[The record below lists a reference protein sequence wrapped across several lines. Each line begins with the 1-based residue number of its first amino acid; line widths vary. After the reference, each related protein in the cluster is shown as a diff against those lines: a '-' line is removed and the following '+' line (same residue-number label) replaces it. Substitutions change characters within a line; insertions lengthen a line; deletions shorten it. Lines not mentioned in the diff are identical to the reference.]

1 MVEIQ
6 STISSGRDLADT
18 ARDLQ
23 HRLGPALRRDH
34 YFRESRHQQ
43 AIEHDRIIVEQRYPW
58 RVLKAGLLAI
68 LLLASTAAAAQSAP
82 RVGLVLSG
90 GGARGAAHVGVL
102 RVLEEQRIPIHAIA
116 GTSMGAVVGGLYAS
130 GLSAAEITALIE
142 SEEWRAAFTEPA
154 PRDRL
159 SFRRKSEDQ
168 NFLVKF
174 PLGIKSGS
182 FRLPKGLVSGQRVS
196 QALRRVTFPVAGR
209 TQFDELP
216 IPFRAVA
223 TDLETGDAVV
233 LSSGDL
239 VDAMRA
245 SLAAPGVFA
254 PVEIDGRLLV
264 DGGLANNLPVD
275 VAQAMN
281 VDVLIVVDVGFPLRK
296 RDTLD
301 SVTTISNQMLSILIR
316 RGSDTQRARLDARD
330 ILISPDLGEA
340 SSFDF
345 AIIPQATSLGESTAR
360 ASIARLATLSAD
372 VSQYDAWSRARAVAR
387 EQAPQIRQ
395 VRVADSAIRYRR
407 LIDGRFAVAELDA
420 NGIDSAVSTLFGRGN
435 FESVDYRVQDASRDT
450 LEVSARR
457 NSWGPNYV
465 RFGLS
470 LQDDFNG
477 NSTYNAAARFVL
489 ADIGPLAAEWVWDAQ
504 VGVEPRIAT
513 EAHIPFGDEARWFWM
528 PQASFELRNVPLVR
542 DGERIAE
549 YRLRTSEYGLDLGR
563 ELSNWGEVR
572 VGVRQATGR
581 ARLRLGDPSLATSDP
596 FDVREYFGRF
606 SIDTLDDRNFPR
618 RGQYLVTEWRGER
631 TGLGSDRNADIV
643 TLDWLSARSSGRDTV
658 ALWTSLGTQIDS
670 AADNVRTLFPLGGFL
685 NLSGIAPETLSGRH
699 FAIAR
704 ALYYRQIGRGG
715 EGFLNVP
722 AYAGLSL
729 EAGNVWDDRGDI
741 SFGSSLKQGSL
752 FFGFDTLF
760 GPVYIGTG
768 FGEDSDSNFYLFLG
782 RTF

>member
-1 MVEIQ
+1 M
-6 STISSGRDLADT
+6 
-18 ARDLQ
+18 
-23 HRLGPALRRDH
+23 
-34 YFRESRHQQ
+34 
-43 AIEHDRIIVEQRYPW
+43 
-58 RVLKAGLLAI
+58 LKVSLLAI
-68 LLLASTAAAAQSAP
+68 LLLCSAAVAAADSAP

-90 GGARGAAHVGVL
+90 GGARGAAHIGVL
-102 RVLEEQRIPIHAIA
+102 KVLEEQRIPVHAIA

-130 GLSAAEITALIE
+130 GLSAAEIATLID
-142 SEEWRAAFTEPA
+142 SEEWRAGFTEPA

-182 FRLPKGLVSGQRVS
+182 FRLPKALVSGQRVS
-196 QALRRVTFPVAGR
+196 QVLRRVTFPVAR
-209 TQFDELP
+209 LDAFDQLP

-223 TDLETGDAVV
+223 TDLETGDPVV
-233 LSSGDL
+233 LSGGDL

-275 VAQAMN
+275 VAQAMG

-316 RGSDTQRARLDARD
+316 RGSDMQRARLGASD

-345 AIIPQATSLGESTAR
+345 AIIPQATDLGESAAR
-360 ASIARLATLSAD
+360 AALSRLSTLASTAD
-372 VSQYDAWSRARAVAR
+372 RYDAWVAARAAAR
-387 EQAPQIRQ
+387 QQTPQIAS
-395 VRVADSAIRYRR
+395 VRVAESAVRYQR
-407 LIDGRFAVAELDA
+407 LIEGRFAAADLDV
-420 NGIDSAVSTLFGRGN
+420 NGIDAAVSTLFGRGN
-435 FESVDYRVQDASRDT
+435 FESVDYRVRGEAGDT
-450 LEVSARR
+450 LEVAARR

-477 NSTYNAAARFVL
+477 NSNYNAAARFVL

-528 PQASFELRNVPLVR
+528 PQARFELSNVPLVSS
-542 DGERIAE
+542 GERIAE
-549 YRLRTSEYGLDLGR
+549 YRLRTSEYGLDVGR
-563 ELSNWGEVR
+563 ELSNWGEAR
-572 VGVRQATGR
+572 AGVRRETGR
-581 ARLRLGDPSLATSDP
+581 ARLRLGDPSLASSDE

-618 RGQYLVTEWRGER
+618 RGHYLVTEWRGER
-631 TGLGSDRNADIV
+631 TGLGSDRNADVV
-643 TLDWLSARSSGRDTV
+643 TLDWLAARSRGRDTV
-658 ALWTSLGTQIDS
+658 ALWTSFGTQVNS
-670 AADNVRTLFPLGGFL
+670 AEDNVRSLFPLGGFL

-729 EAGNVWDDRGDI
+729 EVGNVWDNRSDI
-741 SFGSSLKQGSL
+741 SLGSSLKQGSL

>member
-1 MVEIQ
+1 M
-6 STISSGRDLADT
+6 
-18 ARDLQ
+18 
-23 HRLGPALRRDH
+23 
-34 YFRESRHQQ
+34 
-43 AIEHDRIIVEQRYPW
+43 
-58 RVLKAGLLAI
+58 LKVSLLAI
-68 LLLASTAAAAQSAP
+68 LLLGSAAVVAADSAP

-90 GGARGAAHVGVL
+90 GGARGAAHIGVL
-102 RVLEEQRIPIHAIA
+102 KVLEEQRIPIHAIA

-130 GLSAAEITALIE
+130 GLSAAEIAALID
-142 SEEWRAAFTEPA
+142 SDEWRAAFTEPA

-182 FRLPKGLVSGQRVS
+182 FRLPKALVSGQRVS

-209 TQFDELP
+209 TQFDQLP

-233 LSSGDL
+233 LSGGDL

-245 SLAAPGVFA
+245 SLAAPGLFA

-275 VAQAMN
+275 VAQAMG

-316 RGSDTQRARLDARD
+316 RGSDVQRARLGAGD
-330 ILISPDLGEA
+330 ILLSPDLGEA

-345 AIIPQATSLGESTAR
+345 AIIPQATHLGESAAR
-360 ASIARLATLSAD
+360 AALSRLSALASD
-372 VSQYDAWSRARAVAR
+372 VDRYDAWLAQRAAAR
-387 EQAPQIRQ
+387 QQTPQITT
-395 VRVADSAIRYRR
+395 VRVAESAVRYQR
-407 LIDGRFAVAELDA
+407 LIEGRFAAAALDV
-420 NGIDSAVSTLFGRGN
+420 NGIDAAVSTLFGRGN
-435 FESVDYRVQDASRDT
+435 FESVDYRVQGESADT
-450 LEVSARR
+450 LEVAARR

-477 NSTYNAAARFVL
+477 NSNYNAAARFVL

-542 DGERIAE
+542 SGERIAE
-549 YRLRTSEYGLDLGR
+549 YRLRTSEYGLDIGR

-572 VGVRQATGR
+572 AGVRRETGR
-581 ARLRLGDPSLATSDP
+581 ARLRLGDPSLARSDE

-618 RGQYLVTEWRGER
+618 RGHYLVTEWRGER
-631 TGLGSDRNADIV
+631 AGLGSDRNADV
-643 TLDWLSARSSGRDTV
+643 LTLDWLSARSRGRDTV
-658 ALWTSLGTQIDS
+658 ALWTSFGTQIDS
-670 AADNVRTLFPLGGFL
+670 AEDNVRSLFPLGGFL

-729 EAGNVWDDRGDI
+729 EVGNVWDDRSDI

-768 FGEDSDSNFYLFLG
+768 FGEDTDSNFYLFLG

>member
-1 MVEIQ
+1 M
-6 STISSGRDLADT
+6 
-18 ARDLQ
+18 
-23 HRLGPALRRDH
+23 
-34 YFRESRHQQ
+34 
-43 AIEHDRIIVEQRYPW
+43 
-58 RVLKAGLLAI
+58 LKVSLLAI
-68 LLLASTAAAAQSAP
+68 LLLGSAAVAAADSAP

-90 GGARGAAHVGVL
+90 GGARGAAHIGVL
-102 RVLEEQRIPIHAIA
+102 KVLEEQRIPIHAIA

-130 GLSAAEITALIE
+130 GLSAAEIAALID
-142 SEEWRAAFTEPA
+142 SDEWRAAFTEPA

-182 FRLPKGLVSGQRVS
+182 FRLPKALVSGQRVS
-196 QALRRVTFPVAGR
+196 QALRLVTFPVAGR
-209 TQFDELP
+209 TQFDQLP

-233 LSSGDL
+233 LSGGDL

-245 SLAAPGVFA
+245 SLAAPGLFA

-275 VAQAMN
+275 VAQAMG

-316 RGSDTQRARLDARD
+316 RGSDVQRARLGAGD
-330 ILISPDLGEA
+330 ILLSPDLGEA

-345 AIIPQATSLGESTAR
+345 AIIPQATHLGESSAR
-360 ASIARLATLSAD
+360 AALSRLSALASD
-372 VSQYDAWSRARAVAR
+372 VDRYDAWLAQRAAAR
-387 EQAPQIRQ
+387 QQAPQITT
-395 VRVADSAIRYRR
+395 VRVAESAVRYQR
-407 LIDGRFAVAELDA
+407 LIEGRFAAAALDV
-420 NGIDSAVSTLFGRGN
+420 NGIDAAVSTLFGRGN
-435 FESVDYRVQDASRDT
+435 FESVDYRVQGESADT
-450 LEVSARR
+450 LEVAARR

-477 NSTYNAAARFVL
+477 NSNYNAAARFVL

-542 DGERIAE
+542 SGERIAE
-549 YRLRTSEYGLDLGR
+549 YRLRTSEYGVDIGR

-572 VGVRQATGR
+572 AGVRRETGR
-581 ARLRLGDPSLATSDP
+581 ARLRLGDPSLARSDE

-618 RGQYLVTEWRGER
+618 RGHYLVTEWRGER
-631 TGLGSDRNADIV
+631 AGLGSDRNADV
-643 TLDWLSARSSGRDTV
+643 LTLDWLSARSRGRDTV
-658 ALWTSLGTQIDS
+658 ALWTSFGTQIDS
-670 AADNVRTLFPLGGFL
+670 AEDNVRSLFPLGGFL

-729 EAGNVWDDRGDI
+729 EVGNVWDDRSDI

-768 FGEDSDSNFYLFLG
+768 FGEDTDSNFYLFLG

>member
-1 MVEIQ
+1 M
-6 STISSGRDLADT
+6 
-18 ARDLQ
+18 
-23 HRLGPALRRDH
+23 
-34 YFRESRHQQ
+34 
-43 AIEHDRIIVEQRYPW
+43 
-58 RVLKAGLLAI
+58 LKVSLLAI
-68 LLLASTAAAAQSAP
+68 LLLGSAAVVAADSAP

-90 GGARGAAHVGVL
+90 GGARGAAHIGVL
-102 RVLEEQRIPIHAIA
+102 KVLEEQRIPIHAIA

-130 GLSAAEITALIE
+130 GLSAAEIAALID
-142 SEEWRAAFTEPA
+142 SDEWRAAFTEPA

-182 FRLPKGLVSGQRVS
+182 FRLPKALVSGQRVS

-209 TQFDELP
+209 AQFDQLP

-233 LSSGDL
+233 LSGGDL

-245 SLAAPGVFA
+245 SLAAPGLFA

-275 VAQAMN
+275 VAQAMG

-296 RDTLD
+296 RDTID
-301 SVTTISNQMLSILIR
+301 SVTTISIQMVSILIR
-316 RGSDTQRARLDARD
+316 RGSDVQRARLGAGD
-330 ILISPDLGEA
+330 ILLSPDLGEA

-345 AIIPQATSLGESTAR
+345 AIIPQATHLGESSAR
-360 ASIARLATLSAD
+360 AALSRLSALASD
-372 VSQYDAWSRARAVAR
+372 VDRYDAWLAQRAAAR
-387 EQAPQIRQ
+387 QQAPQITT
-395 VRVADSAIRYRR
+395 VRVAESAVRYQR
-407 LIDGRFAVAELDA
+407 LIEGRFAAAALDV
-420 NGIDSAVSTLFGRGN
+420 NGIDAAVSTLFGRGN
-435 FESVDYRVQDASRDT
+435 FESVDYRVQGESADT
-450 LEVSARR
+450 LEVAARR

-477 NSTYNAAARFVL
+477 NSNYNAAARFVL

-542 DGERIAE
+542 SGERIAE
-549 YRLRTSEYGLDLGR
+549 YRLRTSEYGVDIGR

-572 VGVRQATGR
+572 AGVRRETGR
-581 ARLRLGDPSLATSDP
+581 ARLRLGDPSLARSDE

-618 RGQYLVTEWRGER
+618 RGHYLVTEWRGER
-631 TGLGSDRNADIV
+631 AGLGSDRNADV
-643 TLDWLSARSSGRDTV
+643 LTLDWLSARSRGRDTV
-658 ALWTSLGTQIDS
+658 ALWTSFGTQIDS
-670 AADNVRTLFPLGGFL
+670 AEDNVRSLFPLGGFL

-729 EAGNVWDDRGDI
+729 EVGNVWDDRSDI

-768 FGEDSDSNFYLFLG
+768 FGEDTDSNFYLFLG

>member
-1 MVEIQ
+1 M
-6 STISSGRDLADT
+6 
-18 ARDLQ
+18 
-23 HRLGPALRRDH
+23 RRDH
-34 YFRESRHQQ
+34 HFRESRYQQ
-43 AIEHDRIIVEQRYPW
+43 TIEHGRIIVEQRYPW
-58 RVLKAGLLAI
+58 RVLKVGLLAF
-68 LLLASTAAAAQSAP
+68 LLLASSVAAAQSAP

-102 RVLEEQRIPIHAIA
+102 KVLEEQRIPIHAIA

-130 GLSAAEITALIE
+130 GLSAGEITALIE
-142 SEEWRAAFTEPA
+142 SDEWRAAFTEPA

-209 TQFDELP
+209 AQFDQLP

-233 LSSGDL
+233 LGSGDL

-275 VAQAMN
+275 VAQAMG

-316 RGSDTQRARLDARD
+316 RGSDAQRERLGTRD

-345 AIIPQATSLGESTAR
+345 AIVPQATSLGESAAR
-360 ASIARLATLSAD
+360 AAATQLASLSMDVAGYAAWLAD
-372 VSQYDAWSRARAVAR
+372 RAAAR
-387 EQAPQIRQ
+387 EQSPQIRQ
-395 VRVADSAIRYRR
+395 VRIADSAIRYRR
-407 LIDGRFAVAELDA
+407 LIEGRFAGATLDTK
-420 NGIDSAVSTLFGRGN
+420 GIDGAVSTLFGRGN
-435 FESVDYRVQDASRDT
+435 FESVDYRVQGESRDT
-450 LEVSARR
+450 LEVAARR

-489 ADIGPLAAEWVWDAQ
+489 ADIGSLAAEWVWDVQ

-542 DGERIAE
+542 GGERIAE
-549 YRLRTSEYGLDLGR
+549 YRLRTSEYGLDVGR

-572 VGVRQATGR
+572 AGVRQATGR
-581 ARLRLGDPSLATSDP
+581 ARLRLGDPSLATSDA

-643 TLDWLSARSSGRDTV
+643 TLDWLSARSRGRDTF
-658 ALWTSLGTQIDS
+658 AFWTSFGTQIDS

-722 AYAGLSL
+722 AYAGLSV
-729 EAGNVWDDRGDI
+729 EAGNVWDDRSEI
-741 SFGSSLKQGSL
+741 SLASSLKQGSL

-768 FGEDSDSNFYLFLG
+768 FGENSDSNFYLFLG

>member
-1 MVEIQ
+1 
-6 STISSGRDLADT
+6 
-18 ARDLQ
+18 
-23 HRLGPALRRDH
+23 
-34 YFRESRHQQ
+34 
-43 AIEHDRIIVEQRYPW
+43 
-58 RVLKAGLLAI
+58 
-68 LLLASTAAAAQSAP
+68 
-82 RVGLVLSG
+82 
-90 GGARGAAHVGVL
+90 VGVL

-387 EQAPQIRQ
+387 EQAPQLRQ

-581 ARLRLGDPSLATSDP
+581 ARLRLGDPSLATNDP

>member
-1 MVEIQ
+1 M
-6 STISSGRDLADT
+6 
-18 ARDLQ
+18 
-23 HRLGPALRRDH
+23 
-34 YFRESRHQQ
+34 
-43 AIEHDRIIVEQRYPW
+43 
-58 RVLKAGLLAI
+58 LKKGLLAI
-68 LLLASTAAAAQSAP
+68 LLLACAAAAAQSAP

-102 RVLEEQRIPIHAIA
+102 KVLEEQRIPIHAIA

-130 GLSAAEITALIE
+130 GLSASEIASLIE

-182 FRLPKGLVSGQRVS
+182 FRLPTGLVSGQRVS

-209 TQFDELP
+209 AQFDQLP

-233 LSSGDL
+233 LDSGDL

-264 DGGLANNLPVD
+264 DGGLANNLPID
-275 VAQAMN
+275 VAQTMD

-316 RGSDTQRARLDARD
+316 RGSDAQRERLAASD

-345 AIIPQATSLGESTAR
+345 AIIPQATSLGESAAR
-360 ASIARLATLSAD
+360 AALTRLSTLSSGAAR
-372 VSQYDAWSRARAVAR
+372 YDAWSTARAAAR
-387 EQAPQIRQ
+387 QQAPQIRQ

-407 LIDGRFAVAELDA
+407 LIDGRFAVTELDV
-420 NGIDSAVSTLFGRGN
+420 NGIDAAVSTLFGRGN
-435 FESVDYRVQDASRDT
+435 FESVDYRVQGESRDT
-450 LEVSARR
+450 IEVAAQR

-477 NSTYNAAARFVL
+477 NSNYNAAARFVL

-513 EAHIPFGDEARWFWM
+513 EAHIPFGEEARWFWM

-549 YRLRTSEYGLDLGR
+549 YRLRTSEYGLDVGR
-563 ELSNWGEVR
+563 ELANWGEVR

-658 ALWTSLGTQIDS
+658 ALWTSLGTQVDS

-729 EAGNVWDDRGDI
+729 EAGNVWDDRSDI

-768 FGEDSDSNFYLFLG
+768 FGEDTDSNFYLFLG

>member
-1 MVEIQ
+1 
-6 STISSGRDLADT
+6 
-18 ARDLQ
+18 
-23 HRLGPALRRDH
+23 
-34 YFRESRHQQ
+34 
-43 AIEHDRIIVEQRYPW
+43 
-58 RVLKAGLLAI
+58 VLKVSLLAI
-68 LLLASTAAAAQSAP
+68 LLLCSAAVAAADSAP

-90 GGARGAAHVGVL
+90 GGARGAAHIGVL
-102 RVLEEQRIPIHAIA
+102 KVLEEQRIPVHAIA

-130 GLSAAEITALIE
+130 GLSAAEIATLID
-142 SEEWRAAFTEPA
+142 SEEWRAGFTEPA

-182 FRLPKGLVSGQRVS
+182 FRLPKALVSGQRVS
-196 QALRRVTFPVAGR
+196 QVLRRVTFPVAR
-209 TQFDELP
+209 LDAFDQLP

-223 TDLETGDAVV
+223 TDLETGDPVV
-233 LSSGDL
+233 LSGGDL

-275 VAQAMN
+275 VAQAMG

-316 RGSDTQRARLDARD
+316 RGSDMQRARLGASD

-345 AIIPQATSLGESTAR
+345 AIIPQATDLGESAAR
-360 ASIARLATLSAD
+360 AALSRLSTLASTAD
-372 VSQYDAWSRARAVAR
+372 RYDAWVAARAAAR
-387 EQAPQIRQ
+387 QQTPQIAS
-395 VRVADSAIRYRR
+395 VRVAESAVRYQR
-407 LIDGRFAVAELDA
+407 LIEGRFAAADLDV
-420 NGIDSAVSTLFGRGN
+420 NGIDAAVSTLFGRGN
-435 FESVDYRVQDASRDT
+435 FESVDYRVRGEAGDT
-450 LEVSARR
+450 LEVAARR

-477 NSTYNAAARFVL
+477 NSNYNAAARFVL

-528 PQASFELRNVPLVR
+528 PQARFELSNVPLVR
-542 DGERIAE
+542 SGERIAE
-549 YRLRTSEYGLDLGR
+549 YRLRTSEYGLDVGR
-563 ELSNWGEVR
+563 ELSNWGEAR
-572 VGVRQATGR
+572 AGVRRETGR
-581 ARLRLGDPSLATSDP
+581 ARLRLGDPSLASSDE

-618 RGQYLVTEWRGER
+618 RGHYLVTEWRGER
-631 TGLGSDRNADIV
+631 TGLGSDRNADVV
-643 TLDWLSARSSGRDTV
+643 TLDWLAARSRGRDTV
-658 ALWTSLGTQIDS
+658 ALWTSFGTQVNS
-670 AADNVRTLFPLGGFL
+670 AEDNVRSLFPLGGFL

-729 EAGNVWDDRGDI
+729 EVGNVWDNRSDI
-741 SFGSSLKQGSL
+741 SLGSSLKQGSL

>member
-1 MVEIQ
+1 
-6 STISSGRDLADT
+6 
-18 ARDLQ
+18 
-23 HRLGPALRRDH
+23 
-34 YFRESRHQQ
+34 
-43 AIEHDRIIVEQRYPW
+43 
-58 RVLKAGLLAI
+58 
-68 LLLASTAAAAQSAP
+68 
-82 RVGLVLSG
+82 
-90 GGARGAAHVGVL
+90 
-102 RVLEEQRIPIHAIA
+102 
-116 GTSMGAVVGGLYAS
+116 
-130 GLSAAEITALIE
+130 LID
-142 SEEWRAAFTEPA
+142 SEEWRAGFTEPA

-182 FRLPKGLVSGQRVS
+182 FRLPKALVSGQRVS
-196 QALRRVTFPVAGR
+196 QVLRRVTFPVAR
-209 TQFDELP
+209 LDAFDQLP

-223 TDLETGDAVV
+223 TDLETGDPVV
-233 LSSGDL
+233 LSGGDL

-275 VAQAMN
+275 VAQAMG

-316 RGSDTQRARLDARD
+316 RGSDMQRARLGASD

-345 AIIPQATSLGESTAR
+345 AIIPQATDLGESAAR
-360 ASIARLATLSAD
+360 AALSRLSTLASTAD
-372 VSQYDAWSRARAVAR
+372 RYDAWVAARAAAR
-387 EQAPQIRQ
+387 QQTPQIAS
-395 VRVADSAIRYRR
+395 VRVAESAVRYQR
-407 LIDGRFAVAELDA
+407 LIEGRFAAADLDV
-420 NGIDSAVSTLFGRGN
+420 NGIDAAVSTLFGRGN
-435 FESVDYRVQDASRDT
+435 FESVDYRVRGEAGDT
-450 LEVSARR
+450 LEVAARR

-477 NSTYNAAARFVL
+477 NSNYNAAARFVL

-528 PQASFELRNVPLVR
+528 PQARFELSNVPLVR
-542 DGERIAE
+542 SGERIAE
-549 YRLRTSEYGLDLGR
+549 YRLRTSEYGLDVGR
-563 ELSNWGEVR
+563 ELSNWGEAR
-572 VGVRQATGR
+572 AGVRRETGR
-581 ARLRLGDPSLATSDP
+581 ARLRLGDPSLASSDE

-618 RGQYLVTEWRGER
+618 RGHYLVTEWRGER
-631 TGLGSDRNADIV
+631 TGLGSDRNADVV
-643 TLDWLSARSSGRDTV
+643 TLDWLAARSRGRDTV
-658 ALWTSLGTQIDS
+658 ALWTSFGTQVNS
-670 AADNVRTLFPLGGFL
+670 AEDNVRSLFPLGGFL

-729 EAGNVWDDRGDI
+729 EVGNVWDNRSDI
-741 SFGSSLKQGSL
+741 SLGSSLKQGSL

>member
-1 MVEIQ
+1 
-6 STISSGRDLADT
+6 
-18 ARDLQ
+18 
-23 HRLGPALRRDH
+23 
-34 YFRESRHQQ
+34 
-43 AIEHDRIIVEQRYPW
+43 
-58 RVLKAGLLAI
+58 
-68 LLLASTAAAAQSAP
+68 
-82 RVGLVLSG
+82 VGLVLSG
-90 GGARGAAHVGVL
+90 GGARGAAHIGVL
-102 RVLEEQRIPIHAIA
+102 KVLEEQRIPVHAIA

-130 GLSAAEITALIE
+130 GLSAAEIATLID
-142 SEEWRAAFTEPA
+142 SEEWRAGFTEPA

-182 FRLPKGLVSGQRVS
+182 FRLPKALVSGQRVS
-196 QALRRVTFPVAGR
+196 QVLRRVTFPVAR
-209 TQFDELP
+209 LDAFDQLP

-223 TDLETGDAVV
+223 TDLETGDPVV
-233 LSSGDL
+233 LSGGDL

-275 VAQAMN
+275 VAQAMG

-316 RGSDTQRARLDARD
+316 RGSDMQRARLGASD

-345 AIIPQATSLGESTAR
+345 AIIPQATDLGESAAR
-360 ASIARLATLSAD
+360 AALSRLSTLASTAD
-372 VSQYDAWSRARAVAR
+372 RYDAWVAARAAAR
-387 EQAPQIRQ
+387 QQTPQIAS
-395 VRVADSAIRYRR
+395 VRVAESAVRYQR
-407 LIDGRFAVAELDA
+407 LIEGRFAAADLDV
-420 NGIDSAVSTLFGRGN
+420 NGIDAAVSTLFGRGN
-435 FESVDYRVQDASRDT
+435 FESVDYRVRGRAGDT
-450 LEVSARR
+450 LEVAARR

-477 NSTYNAAARFVL
+477 NSNYNAAARFVL

-528 PQASFELRNVPLVR
+528 PQARFELSNVPLVR
-542 DGERIAE
+542 SGERIAE
-549 YRLRTSEYGLDLGR
+549 YRLRTSEYGLDVGR
-563 ELSNWGEVR
+563 ELSNWGEAR
-572 VGVRQATGR
+572 AGVRRETGR
-581 ARLRLGDPSLATSDP
+581 ARLRLGDPSLASSDE

-618 RGQYLVTEWRGER
+618 RGHYLVTEWRGER
-631 TGLGSDRNADIV
+631 TGLGSDRNADVV
-643 TLDWLSARSSGRDTV
+643 TLDWLAARSRGRDTV
-658 ALWTSLGTQIDS
+658 ALWTSFGTQVNS
-670 AADNVRTLFPLGGFL
+670 AEDNVRSLFPLGGFL

-729 EAGNVWDDRGDI
+729 EVGNVWDNRSDI
-741 SFGSSLKQGSL
+741 SLGSSLKQGSL

>member
-1 MVEIQ
+1 M
-6 STISSGRDLADT
+6 
-18 ARDLQ
+18 
-23 HRLGPALRRDH
+23 
-34 YFRESRHQQ
+34 
-43 AIEHDRIIVEQRYPW
+43 
-58 RVLKAGLLAI
+58 LKVGLLAF
-68 LLLASTAAAAQSAP
+68 LLLASSVAAAQSAP

-102 RVLEEQRIPIHAIA
+102 KVLEEQRIPIHAIA

-130 GLSAAEITALIE
+130 GLSAGEITALIE
-142 SEEWRAAFTEPA
+142 SDEWRAAFTEPA

-209 TQFDELP
+209 AQFDQLP

-233 LSSGDL
+233 LGSGDL

-275 VAQAMN
+275 VAQAMG

-316 RGSDTQRARLDARD
+316 RGSDAQRERLGTRD

-345 AIIPQATSLGESTAR
+345 AIVPQATSLGESAAR
-360 ASIARLATLSAD
+360 AAATQLASLSMDVAGYAAWLAD
-372 VSQYDAWSRARAVAR
+372 RAAAR
-387 EQAPQIRQ
+387 EQSPQIRQ
-395 VRVADSAIRYRR
+395 VRIADSAIRYRR
-407 LIDGRFAVAELDA
+407 LIEGRFAGATLDTK
-420 NGIDSAVSTLFGRGN
+420 GIDGAVSTLFGRGN
-435 FESVDYRVQDASRDT
+435 FESVDYRVQGESRDT
-450 LEVSARR
+450 LEVAARR

-489 ADIGPLAAEWVWDAQ
+489 ADIGSLAAEWVWDVQ

-542 DGERIAE
+542 GGERIAE
-549 YRLRTSEYGLDLGR
+549 YRLRTSEYGLDVGR

-572 VGVRQATGR
+572 AGVRQATGR
-581 ARLRLGDPSLATSDP
+581 ARLRLGDPSLATSDA

-643 TLDWLSARSSGRDTV
+643 TLDWLSARSRGRDTF
-658 ALWTSLGTQIDS
+658 AFWTSFGTQIDS

-722 AYAGLSL
+722 AYAGLSV
-729 EAGNVWDDRGDI
+729 EAGNVWDDRSEI
-741 SFGSSLKQGSL
+741 SLASSLKQGSL

-768 FGEDSDSNFYLFLG
+768 FGENSDSSFYLFLG

>member
-1 MVEIQ
+1 M
-6 STISSGRDLADT
+6 
-18 ARDLQ
+18 
-23 HRLGPALRRDH
+23 
-34 YFRESRHQQ
+34 
-43 AIEHDRIIVEQRYPW
+43 
-58 RVLKAGLLAI
+58 
-68 LLLASTAAAAQSAP
+68 
-82 RVGLVLSG
+82 LSG
-90 GGARGAAHVGVL
+90 GGARGAAHIGVL
-102 RVLEEQRIPIHAIA
+102 KVLEEQRIPVHAIA

-130 GLSAAEITALIE
+130 GLSAAEIATLID
-142 SEEWRAAFTEPA
+142 SEEWRAGFTEPA

-182 FRLPKGLVSGQRVS
+182 FRLPKALVSGQRVS
-196 QALRRVTFPVAGR
+196 QVLRRVTFPVAR
-209 TQFDELP
+209 LDAFDQLP

-223 TDLETGDAVV
+223 TDLETGDPVV
-233 LSSGDL
+233 LSGGDL

-275 VAQAMN
+275 VAQAMG

-316 RGSDTQRARLDARD
+316 RGSDMQRARLGASD

-345 AIIPQATSLGESTAR
+345 AIIPQATDLGESAAR
-360 ASIARLATLSAD
+360 AALSRLSTLASTAD
-372 VSQYDAWSRARAVAR
+372 RYDAWVAARAAAR
-387 EQAPQIRQ
+387 QQTPQIAS
-395 VRVADSAIRYRR
+395 VRVAESAVRYQR
-407 LIDGRFAVAELDA
+407 LIEGRFAAADLDV
-420 NGIDSAVSTLFGRGN
+420 NGIDAAVSTLFGRGN
-435 FESVDYRVQDASRDT
+435 FESVDYRVRGEAGDT
-450 LEVSARR
+450 LEVAARR

-477 NSTYNAAARFVL
+477 NSNYNAAARFVL

-528 PQASFELRNVPLVR
+528 PQARFELSNVPLVR
-542 DGERIAE
+542 SGERIAE
-549 YRLRTSEYGLDLGR
+549 YRLRTSEYGLDVGR
-563 ELSNWGEVR
+563 ELSNWGEAR
-572 VGVRQATGR
+572 AGVRRETGR
-581 ARLRLGDPSLATSDP
+581 ARLRLGDPSLASSDE

-618 RGQYLVTEWRGER
+618 RGHYLVTEWRGER
-631 TGLGSDRNADIV
+631 TGLGSDRNADVV
-643 TLDWLSARSSGRDTV
+643 TLDWLAARSRGRDTV
-658 ALWTSLGTQIDS
+658 ALWTSFGTQVNS
-670 AADNVRTLFPLGGFL
+670 AEDNVRSLFPLGGFL

-729 EAGNVWDDRGDI
+729 EMGNVWDNRSDI
-741 SFGSSLKQGSL
+741 SLGSSLKQGSL

>member
-1 MVEIQ
+1 M
-6 STISSGRDLADT
+6 
-18 ARDLQ
+18 
-23 HRLGPALRRDH
+23 
-34 YFRESRHQQ
+34 
-43 AIEHDRIIVEQRYPW
+43 
-58 RVLKAGLLAI
+58 
-68 LLLASTAAAAQSAP
+68 
-82 RVGLVLSG
+82 LSG
-90 GGARGAAHVGVL
+90 GGARGAAHIGVL
-102 RVLEEQRIPIHAIA
+102 KVLEEQRIPVHAIA

-130 GLSAAEITALIE
+130 GLSAVEIAALID
-142 SEEWRAAFTEPA
+142 SEEWRAGFTEPA

-182 FRLPKGLVSGQRVS
+182 FRLPKALVSGQRVS
-196 QALRRVTFPVAGR
+196 QVLRRVTFPVAGR
-209 TQFDELP
+209 AQFDQLP

-223 TDLETGDAVV
+223 TDLETGDPVV
-233 LSSGDL
+233 LSDGDL

-254 PVEIDGRLLV
+254 PVEINGRLLV

-275 VAQAMN
+275 VAQAMG

-316 RGSDTQRARLDARD
+316 RGSDVQRARLGASD

-345 AIIPQATSLGESTAR
+345 AIIPQATDLGESA
-360 ASIARLATLSAD
+360 
-372 VSQYDAWSRARAVAR
+372 ARAVLSRLSALASTVDRYEAWVAAR
-387 EQAPQIRQ
+387 AAARQQTPQIAS
-395 VRVADSAIRYRR
+395 VRVAESAVRYQR
-407 LIDGRFAVAELDA
+407 LIEGRFAAADLDV
-420 NGIDSAVSTLFGRGN
+420 NGIDAAVSTLFGRGN
-435 FESVDYRVQDASRDT
+435 FESVEYRVRGEAGDT
-450 LEVSARR
+450 LEVAARR

-477 NSTYNAAARFVL
+477 NSNYNAAARFVL
-489 ADIGPLAAEWVWDAQ
+489 ADIGSLAAEWVWDAQ

-542 DGERIAE
+542 SGERIAE
-549 YRLRTSEYGLDLGR
+549 YRLRTSEYGLDIGR

-572 VGVRQATGR
+572 AGVRRETGR
-581 ARLRLGDPSLATSDP
+581 ARLRLGDPSLARSDE

-618 RGQYLVTEWRGER
+618 RGHYLVTEWRGER
-631 TGLGSDRNADIV
+631 TGLGSDRNADVV
-643 TLDWLSARSSGRDTV
+643 TLDWLSARSRGRDTV
-658 ALWTSLGTQIDS
+658 ALWTSFGTQVDS
-670 AADNVRTLFPLGGFL
+670 AEDNVRSLFPLGGFL

-729 EAGNVWDDRGDI
+729 EVGNVWDNRSDI
-741 SFGSSLKQGSL
+741 SLGSSLKQGSL

>member
-1 MVEIQ
+1 M
-6 STISSGRDLADT
+6 
-18 ARDLQ
+18 
-23 HRLGPALRRDH
+23 
-34 YFRESRHQQ
+34 
-43 AIEHDRIIVEQRYPW
+43 
-58 RVLKAGLLAI
+58 LKVSLLAI
-68 LLLASTAAAAQSAP
+68 LLLCSAAVAAADSAP

-90 GGARGAAHVGVL
+90 GGARGAAHIGVL
-102 RVLEEQRIPIHAIA
+102 KVLEEQRIPVHAIA

-130 GLSAAEITALIE
+130 GLSAAEIATLID
-142 SEEWRAAFTEPA
+142 SEEWRAGFTEPA

-182 FRLPKGLVSGQRVS
+182 FRLPKALVSGQRVS
-196 QALRRVTFPVAGR
+196 QVLRRVTFPVAR
-209 TQFDELP
+209 LDAFDQLP

-223 TDLETGDAVV
+223 TDLETGDPVV
-233 LSSGDL
+233 LSGGDL

-275 VAQAMN
+275 VAQAMG

-316 RGSDTQRARLDARD
+316 RGSDMQRARLGASD

-345 AIIPQATSLGESTAR
+345 AIIPQATDLGESAAR
-360 ASIARLATLSAD
+360 AALSRLSTLASTAD
-372 VSQYDAWSRARAVAR
+372 RYDAGVAARAAAR
-387 EQAPQIRQ
+387 QQTPQIAS
-395 VRVADSAIRYRR
+395 VRVAESAVRYQR
-407 LIDGRFAVAELDA
+407 LIEGRFAAADLDV
-420 NGIDSAVSTLFGRGN
+420 NGIDAAVSTLFGRGN
-435 FESVDYRVQDASRDT
+435 FESVDYRVRGEAGDT
-450 LEVSARR
+450 LEVAARR

-477 NSTYNAAARFVL
+477 NSNYNAAARFVL

-528 PQASFELRNVPLVR
+528 PQARFELSNVPLVR
-542 DGERIAE
+542 SGERIAE
-549 YRLRTSEYGLDLGR
+549 YRLRTSEYGLDVGR
-563 ELSNWGEVR
+563 ELSNWGEAR
-572 VGVRQATGR
+572 AGVRRETGR
-581 ARLRLGDPSLATSDP
+581 ARLRLGDPSLASSDE

-618 RGQYLVTEWRGER
+618 RGHYLVTEWRGER
-631 TGLGSDRNADIV
+631 TGLGSDRNADVV
-643 TLDWLSARSSGRDTV
+643 TLDWLAARSRGRDTV
-658 ALWTSLGTQIDS
+658 ALWTSFGTQVNS
-670 AADNVRTLFPLGGFL
+670 AEDNVRSLFPLGGFL

-729 EAGNVWDDRGDI
+729 EVGNVWDNRSDI
-741 SFGSSLKQGSL
+741 SLGSSLKQGSL

>member
-1 MVEIQ
+1 M
-6 STISSGRDLADT
+6 
-18 ARDLQ
+18 
-23 HRLGPALRRDH
+23 
-34 YFRESRHQQ
+34 
-43 AIEHDRIIVEQRYPW
+43 
-58 RVLKAGLLAI
+58 LKVSLLAI
-68 LLLASTAAAAQSAP
+68 LLLGSAAVVAADSAP

-90 GGARGAAHVGVL
+90 GGARGAAHIGVL
-102 RVLEEQRIPIHAIA
+102 KVLEEQRIPIHAIA

-130 GLSAAEITALIE
+130 GLSAAEIAALID
-142 SEEWRAAFTEPA
+142 SDEWRAAFTEPA

-182 FRLPKGLVSGQRVS
+182 FRLPKALVSGQRVS

-209 TQFDELP
+209 AQFDQLP

-233 LSSGDL
+233 LSGGDL

-245 SLAAPGVFA
+245 SLAAPGLFA

-275 VAQAMN
+275 VAQAMG

-316 RGSDTQRARLDARD
+316 RGSDVQRARLGAGD
-330 ILISPDLGEA
+330 ILLSPDLGEA

-345 AIIPQATSLGESTAR
+345 AIIPQATHLGESSAR
-360 ASIARLATLSAD
+360 AALSRLSALASD
-372 VSQYDAWSRARAVAR
+372 VDRYDAWLAQRAAAR
-387 EQAPQIRQ
+387 QQTPQITT
-395 VRVADSAIRYRR
+395 VRVAESAVRYQR
-407 LIDGRFAVAELDA
+407 LIEGRFAAAALDV
-420 NGIDSAVSTLFGRGN
+420 NGIDAAVSTLFGRGN
-435 FESVDYRVQDASRDT
+435 FESVDYRVQGESADT
-450 LEVSARR
+450 LEVAARR

-477 NSTYNAAARFVL
+477 NSNYNAAARFVL

-542 DGERIAE
+542 SGERIAE
-549 YRLRTSEYGLDLGR
+549 YRLRTSEYGVDIGR

-572 VGVRQATGR
+572 AGVRRETGR
-581 ARLRLGDPSLATSDP
+581 ARLRLGDPSLARSDE

-618 RGQYLVTEWRGER
+618 RGHYLVTEWRGER
-631 TGLGSDRNADIV
+631 AGLGSDRNADV
-643 TLDWLSARSSGRDTV
+643 LTLDWLSARSRGRDTV
-658 ALWTSLGTQIDS
+658 ALWTSFGTQIDS
-670 AADNVRTLFPLGGFL
+670 AEDNVRSLFPLGGFL

-729 EAGNVWDDRGDI
+729 EVGNVWDDRSDI

-768 FGEDSDSNFYLFLG
+768 FGEDTDSNFYLFLG

>member
-1 MVEIQ
+1 M
-6 STISSGRDLADT
+6 
-18 ARDLQ
+18 
-23 HRLGPALRRDH
+23 
-34 YFRESRHQQ
+34 
-43 AIEHDRIIVEQRYPW
+43 
-58 RVLKAGLLAI
+58 
-68 LLLASTAAAAQSAP
+68 
-82 RVGLVLSG
+82 GLVLSG

-102 RVLEEQRIPIHAIA
+102 KVLEQQRIPIHAIA

-130 GLSAAEITALIE
+130 GLSADEIAALIE

-182 FRLPKGLVSGQRVS
+182 FRLPKSLVSGQRVS

-209 TQFDELP
+209 AHFDALP

-233 LSSGDL
+233 LDRGDF

-275 VAQAMN
+275 VAQSMG

-316 RGSDTQRARLDARD
+316 RGSDAQRARLSERD

-345 AIIPQATSLGESTAR
+345 AIIPQATSLGETAAR
-360 ASIARLATLSAD
+360 EAAARLAGLASEQVRYESWLAER
-372 VSQYDAWSRARAVAR
+372 AAARA
-387 EQAPQIRQ
+387 QAPRLTQ
-395 VRVADSAIRYRR
+395 VRVAESAVRYQR
-407 LIDGRFAVAELDA
+407 LIDGRFQVADLDA
-420 NGIDSAVSTLFGRGN
+420 DGIDTAVSTLFGRGN
-435 FESVDYRVQDASRDT
+435 FESVESRVVGEGRDT

-489 ADIGPLAAEWVWDAQ
+489 ADIGPLAAEWVWDVQ

-513 EAHIPFGDEARWFWM
+513 EAHIPFGDEARWFLM

-542 DGERIAE
+542 NAERVAE
-549 YRLRTSEYGLDLGR
+549 YRLRTSEYGLDIGR

-572 VGVRQATGR
+572 AGVRQATGR
-581 ARLRLGDPSLATSDP
+581 ARLRVGDPALATTDK

-606 SIDTLDDRNFPR
+606 SYDTLDDRNFPR

-631 TGLGSDRNADIV
+631 TGLGSDRNADVV
-643 TLDWLSARSSGRDTV
+643 TVDWLSAQSRGRDTV
-658 ALWTSLGTQIDS
+658 ALWTSFGTHIDS
-670 AADNVRTLFPLGGFL
+670 AGDDVRTLFPLGGFL

-722 AYAGLSL
+722 AYAGLSF
-729 EAGNVWDDRGDI
+729 EVGNVWEDRSDI
-741 SFGSSLKQGSL
+741 SLGSSLKQGSL

-768 FGEDSDSNFYLFLG
+768 FGEDTDSNFYLFLG

>member
-1 MVEIQ
+1 M
-6 STISSGRDLADT
+6 
-18 ARDLQ
+18 
-23 HRLGPALRRDH
+23 
-34 YFRESRHQQ
+34 
-43 AIEHDRIIVEQRYPW
+43 
-58 RVLKAGLLAI
+58 LKVSLLAI
-68 LLLASTAAAAQSAP
+68 LLLGSAAVVAADSAP

-90 GGARGAAHVGVL
+90 GGARGAAHIGVL
-102 RVLEEQRIPIHAIA
+102 KVLEEQRIPIHAIA

-130 GLSAAEITALIE
+130 GLSAAEIAALID
-142 SEEWRAAFTEPA
+142 SDEWRAAFTEPA

-182 FRLPKGLVSGQRVS
+182 FRLPKALVSGQRVS

-209 TQFDELP
+209 TQFDQLP

-233 LSSGDL
+233 LSGGDL

-245 SLAAPGVFA
+245 SLAAPGLFA

-275 VAQAMN
+275 VAQAMG

-316 RGSDTQRARLDARD
+316 RGSDVQRARLGAGD
-330 ILISPDLGEA
+330 ILLSPDLGEA

-345 AIIPQATSLGESTAR
+345 AIIPQATHLGESAAR
-360 ASIARLATLSAD
+360 AALSRLSALASD
-372 VSQYDAWSRARAVAR
+372 VDRYDAWLAQRAAAR
-387 EQAPQIRQ
+387 QQTPQITT
-395 VRVADSAIRYRR
+395 VRVAESAVRYQR
-407 LIDGRFAVAELDA
+407 LIEGRFAAAALDV
-420 NGIDSAVSTLFGRGN
+420 NGIDAAVSTLFGRGN
-435 FESVDYRVQDASRDT
+435 FESVDYRVQGESADT
-450 LEVSARR
+450 LEVAARR

-477 NSTYNAAARFVL
+477 NSNYNAAARFVL

-542 DGERIAE
+542 SGERIAE
-549 YRLRTSEYGLDLGR
+549 YRLRTSEYGLDIGR

-572 VGVRQATGR
+572 AGVRRETGR
-581 ARLRLGDPSLATSDP
+581 ARLRLGDPSLARSDE

-618 RGQYLVTEWRGER
+618 RGHYLVTEWRGER
-631 TGLGSDRNADIV
+631 AGLGSDRNADV
-643 TLDWLSARSSGRDTV
+643 LTLDWLSARSRGRDTV
-658 ALWTSLGTQIDS
+658 ALWTSFGTQIDS
-670 AADNVRTLFPLGGFL
+670 AEDNVRSLFPLGGFL

-729 EAGNVWDDRGDI
+729 EVGNVWDDRSDI
-741 SFGSSLKQGSL
+741 NVGSSLKQGSL

-768 FGEDSDSNFYLFLG
+768 FGEDTDSNFYLFLG

>member
-1 MVEIQ
+1 M
-6 STISSGRDLADT
+6 
-18 ARDLQ
+18 
-23 HRLGPALRRDH
+23 
-34 YFRESRHQQ
+34 
-43 AIEHDRIIVEQRYPW
+43 
-58 RVLKAGLLAI
+58 LKVSLLAI
-68 LLLASTAAAAQSAP
+68 LLLCSAAVAAADSAP

-90 GGARGAAHVGVL
+90 GGARGAAHIGVL
-102 RVLEEQRIPIHAIA
+102 KVLEEQRIPVHAIA

-130 GLSAAEITALIE
+130 GLSAAEIATLID
-142 SEEWRAAFTEPA
+142 SEEWRAGFTEPA

-182 FRLPKGLVSGQRVS
+182 FRLPKALVSGQRVS
-196 QALRRVTFPVAGR
+196 QVLRRVTFPVAR
-209 TQFDELP
+209 LDAFDQLP

-223 TDLETGDAVV
+223 TDLETGDPVV
-233 LSSGDL
+233 LSGGDL

-275 VAQAMN
+275 VAQAMG

-316 RGSDTQRARLDARD
+316 RGSDMQRARLGASD

-345 AIIPQATSLGESTAR
+345 AIIPQATDLGESAAR
-360 ASIARLATLSAD
+360 AALSRLSTLASTAD
-372 VSQYDAWSRARAVAR
+372 RYDAWVAARAAAR
-387 EQAPQIRQ
+387 QQTPQIAS
-395 VRVADSAIRYRR
+395 VRVAESAVRYQR
-407 LIDGRFAVAELDA
+407 LIEGRFAAADLDV
-420 NGIDSAVSTLFGRGN
+420 NGIDAAVSTLFGRGN
-435 FESVDYRVQDASRDT
+435 FESVDYRVRGEAGDT
-450 LEVSARR
+450 LEVAARR

-477 NSTYNAAARFVL
+477 NSNYNAAARFVL

-528 PQASFELRNVPLVR
+528 PQARFELSNVPLVR
-542 DGERIAE
+542 SGERIAE
-549 YRLRTSEYGLDLGR
+549 YRLRTSEYGLDVGR
-563 ELSNWGEVR
+563 ELSNWGEAR
-572 VGVRQATGR
+572 AGVRRETGR
-581 ARLRLGDPSLATSDP
+581 ARLRLGDPSLASSDE

-618 RGQYLVTEWRGER
+618 RGHYLVTEWRGER
-631 TGLGSDRNADIV
+631 TGLGSDRNADVV
-643 TLDWLSARSSGRDTV
+643 TLDWLAARSRGRDTV
-658 ALWTSLGTQIDS
+658 ALWTSFGTQVNS
-670 AADNVRTLFPLGGFL
+670 AEDNVRSLFPLGGFL

-729 EAGNVWDDRGDI
+729 EMGNVWDNRSDI

>member
-1 MVEIQ
+1 M
-6 STISSGRDLADT
+6 
-18 ARDLQ
+18 
-23 HRLGPALRRDH
+23 
-34 YFRESRHQQ
+34 
-43 AIEHDRIIVEQRYPW
+43 
-58 RVLKAGLLAI
+58 LKVSLLAI
-68 LLLASTAAAAQSAP
+68 LLLGSAAVVAADSAP

-90 GGARGAAHVGVL
+90 GGARGAAHIGVL
-102 RVLEEQRIPIHAIA
+102 KVLEEQRIPIHAIA

-130 GLSAAEITALIE
+130 GLSAAEIAALID
-142 SEEWRAAFTEPA
+142 SDEWRAAFTEPA

-182 FRLPKGLVSGQRVS
+182 FRLPKALVSGQRVS

-209 TQFDELP
+209 AQFDQLP

-233 LSSGDL
+233 LSGGDL

-245 SLAAPGVFA
+245 SLAAPGLFA

-275 VAQAMN
+275 VAQAMG

-316 RGSDTQRARLDARD
+316 RGSDVQRARLGAGD
-330 ILISPDLGEA
+330 ILLSPDLGEA

-345 AIIPQATSLGESTAR
+345 AIIPQATHLGESSAR
-360 ASIARLATLSAD
+360 AALSRLSALASD
-372 VSQYDAWSRARAVAR
+372 VDRYDAWLAQRAAAR
-387 EQAPQIRQ
+387 QQAPQITT
-395 VRVADSAIRYRR
+395 VRVAESAVRYQR
-407 LIDGRFAVAELDA
+407 LIEGRFAAAALDV
-420 NGIDSAVSTLFGRGN
+420 NGIDAAVSTLFGRGN
-435 FESVDYRVQDASRDT
+435 FESVDYRVQGESADT
-450 LEVSARR
+450 LEVAARR

-477 NSTYNAAARFVL
+477 NSNYNAAARFVL

-542 DGERIAE
+542 SGERIAE
-549 YRLRTSEYGLDLGR
+549 YRLRTSEYGVDIGR

-572 VGVRQATGR
+572 AGVRRETGR
-581 ARLRLGDPSLATSDP
+581 ARLRLGDPSLARSDE

-618 RGQYLVTEWRGER
+618 RGHYLVTEWRGER
-631 TGLGSDRNADIV
+631 AGLGSDRNADV
-643 TLDWLSARSSGRDTV
+643 LTLDWLSARSRGRDTV
-658 ALWTSLGTQIDS
+658 ALWTSFGTQIDS
-670 AADNVRTLFPLGGFL
+670 AEDNVRSLFPLGGFL

-729 EAGNVWDDRGDI
+729 EVGNVWDDRSDI

-768 FGEDSDSNFYLFLG
+768 FGEDTDSNFYLFLG

>member
-1 MVEIQ
+1 
-6 STISSGRDLADT
+6 
-18 ARDLQ
+18 
-23 HRLGPALRRDH
+23 
-34 YFRESRHQQ
+34 
-43 AIEHDRIIVEQRYPW
+43 
-58 RVLKAGLLAI
+58 
-68 LLLASTAAAAQSAP
+68 
-82 RVGLVLSG
+82 
-90 GGARGAAHVGVL
+90 
-102 RVLEEQRIPIHAIA
+102 
-116 GTSMGAVVGGLYAS
+116 
-130 GLSAAEITALIE
+130 
-142 SEEWRAAFTEPA
+142 
-154 PRDRL
+154 L

-182 FRLPKGLVSGQRVS
+182 FRLPKALVSGQRVS
-196 QALRRVTFPVAGR
+196 QVLRRVTFPVAR
-209 TQFDELP
+209 LDAFDQLP

-223 TDLETGDAVV
+223 TDLETGDPVV
-233 LSSGDL
+233 LSGGDL

-275 VAQAMN
+275 VAQAMG

-316 RGSDTQRARLDARD
+316 RGSDMQRARLGASD

-345 AIIPQATSLGESTAR
+345 AIIPQATDLGESAAR
-360 ASIARLATLSAD
+360 AALSRLSTLASTAD
-372 VSQYDAWSRARAVAR
+372 RYDAWVAARAAAR
-387 EQAPQIRQ
+387 QQTPQIAS
-395 VRVADSAIRYRR
+395 VRVAESAVRYQR
-407 LIDGRFAVAELDA
+407 LIEGRFAAADLDV
-420 NGIDSAVSTLFGRGN
+420 NGIDAAVSTLFGRGN
-435 FESVDYRVQDASRDT
+435 FESVDYRVRGEAGDT
-450 LEVSARR
+450 LEVAARR

-477 NSTYNAAARFVL
+477 NSNYNAAARFVL

-528 PQASFELRNVPLVR
+528 PQARFELSNVPLVR
-542 DGERIAE
+542 SGERIAE
-549 YRLRTSEYGLDLGR
+549 YRLRTSEYGLDVGR
-563 ELSNWGEVR
+563 ELSNWGEAR
-572 VGVRQATGR
+572 AGVRRETGR
-581 ARLRLGDPSLATSDP
+581 ARLRLGDPSLASSDE

-618 RGQYLVTEWRGER
+618 RGHYLVTEWRGER
-631 TGLGSDRNADIV
+631 TGLGSDRNADVV
-643 TLDWLSARSSGRDTV
+643 TLDWLAARSRGRDTV
-658 ALWTSLGTQIDS
+658 ALWTSFGTQVNS
-670 AADNVRTLFPLGGFL
+670 AEDNVRSLFPLGGFL

-729 EAGNVWDDRGDI
+729 EVGNVWDNRSDI
-741 SFGSSLKQGSL
+741 SLGSSLKQGSL

>member
-1 MVEIQ
+1 
-6 STISSGRDLADT
+6 
-18 ARDLQ
+18 
-23 HRLGPALRRDH
+23 
-34 YFRESRHQQ
+34 
-43 AIEHDRIIVEQRYPW
+43 
-58 RVLKAGLLAI
+58 
-68 LLLASTAAAAQSAP
+68 
-82 RVGLVLSG
+82 VLSG
-90 GGARGAAHVGVL
+90 GGARGAAHIGVL
-102 RVLEEQRIPIHAIA
+102 KVLEEQRIPVHAIA

-130 GLSAAEITALIE
+130 GLSAAEIATLID
-142 SEEWRAAFTEPA
+142 SEEWRAGFTEPA

-182 FRLPKGLVSGQRVS
+182 FRLPKALVSGQRVS
-196 QALRRVTFPVAGR
+196 QVLRRVTFPVAR
-209 TQFDELP
+209 LDAFDQLP

-223 TDLETGDAVV
+223 TDLETGDPVV
-233 LSSGDL
+233 LSGGDL

-275 VAQAMN
+275 VAQAMG

-316 RGSDTQRARLDARD
+316 RGSDMQRARLGASD

-345 AIIPQATSLGESTAR
+345 AIIPQATDLGESAAR
-360 ASIARLATLSAD
+360 AALSRLSTLASTAD
-372 VSQYDAWSRARAVAR
+372 RYDAWVAARAAAR
-387 EQAPQIRQ
+387 QQTPQIAS
-395 VRVADSAIRYRR
+395 VRVAESAVRYQR
-407 LIDGRFAVAELDA
+407 LIEGRFAAADLDV
-420 NGIDSAVSTLFGRGN
+420 NGIDAAVSTLFGRGN
-435 FESVDYRVQDASRDT
+435 FESVDYRVRGEAGDT
-450 LEVSARR
+450 LEVAARR

-477 NSTYNAAARFVL
+477 NSNYNAAARFVL

-528 PQASFELRNVPLVR
+528 PQARFELSNVPLVR
-542 DGERIAE
+542 SGERIAE
-549 YRLRTSEYGLDLGR
+549 YRLRTSEYGLDVGR
-563 ELSNWGEVR
+563 ELSNWGEAR
-572 VGVRQATGR
+572 AGVRRETGR
-581 ARLRLGDPSLATSDP
+581 ARLRLGDPSLASSDE

-618 RGQYLVTEWRGER
+618 RGHYLVTEWRGER
-631 TGLGSDRNADIV
+631 TGLGSDRNADVV
-643 TLDWLSARSSGRDTV
+643 TLDWLAARSRGRDTV
-658 ALWTSLGTQIDS
+658 ALWTSFGTQVNS
-670 AADNVRTLFPLGGFL
+670 AEDNVRSLFPLGGFL

-729 EAGNVWDDRGDI
+729 EVGNVWDNRSDI
-741 SFGSSLKQGSL
+741 SLGSSLKQGSL

>member
-1 MVEIQ
+1 
-6 STISSGRDLADT
+6 
-18 ARDLQ
+18 
-23 HRLGPALRRDH
+23 
-34 YFRESRHQQ
+34 
-43 AIEHDRIIVEQRYPW
+43 
-58 RVLKAGLLAI
+58 VLK
-68 LLLASTAAAAQSAP
+68 
-82 RVGLVLSG
+82 
-90 GGARGAAHVGVL
+90 
-102 RVLEEQRIPIHAIA
+102 VLEEQRIPVHAIA

-130 GLSAAEITALIE
+130 GLSAAEIATLID
-142 SEEWRAAFTEPA
+142 SEEWRAGFTEPA

-182 FRLPKGLVSGQRVS
+182 FRLPKALVSGQRVS
-196 QALRRVTFPVAGR
+196 QVLRRVTFPVAR
-209 TQFDELP
+209 LDAFDQLP

-223 TDLETGDAVV
+223 TDLETGDPVV
-233 LSSGDL
+233 LSGGDL

-275 VAQAMN
+275 VAQAMG

-316 RGSDTQRARLDARD
+316 RGSDMQRARLGASD

-345 AIIPQATSLGESTAR
+345 AIIPQATDLGESAAR
-360 ASIARLATLSAD
+360 AALSRLSTLASTAD
-372 VSQYDAWSRARAVAR
+372 RYDAWVAARAAAR
-387 EQAPQIRQ
+387 QQTPQIAS
-395 VRVADSAIRYRR
+395 VRVAESAVRYQR
-407 LIDGRFAVAELDA
+407 LIEGRFAAADLDV
-420 NGIDSAVSTLFGRGN
+420 NGIDAAVSTLFGRGN
-435 FESVDYRVQDASRDT
+435 FESVDYRVRGEAGDT
-450 LEVSARR
+450 LEVAARR

-477 NSTYNAAARFVL
+477 NSNYNAAARFVL

-528 PQASFELRNVPLVR
+528 PQARFELSNVPLVR
-542 DGERIAE
+542 SGERIAE
-549 YRLRTSEYGLDLGR
+549 YRLRTSEYGLDVGR
-563 ELSNWGEVR
+563 ELSNWGEAR
-572 VGVRQATGR
+572 AGVRRETGR
-581 ARLRLGDPSLATSDP
+581 ARLRLGDPSLASSDE

-618 RGQYLVTEWRGER
+618 RGHYLVTEWRGER
-631 TGLGSDRNADIV
+631 TGLGSDRNADVV
-643 TLDWLSARSSGRDTV
+643 TLDWLAARSRGRDTV
-658 ALWTSLGTQIDS
+658 ALWTSFGTQVNS
-670 AADNVRTLFPLGGFL
+670 AEDNVRSLFPLGGFL

-729 EAGNVWDDRGDI
+729 EVGNVWDNRSDI
-741 SFGSSLKQGSL
+741 SLGSSLKQGSL

>member
-1 MVEIQ
+1 
-6 STISSGRDLADT
+6 
-18 ARDLQ
+18 
-23 HRLGPALRRDH
+23 
-34 YFRESRHQQ
+34 
-43 AIEHDRIIVEQRYPW
+43 
-58 RVLKAGLLAI
+58 VLKVSLLAI
-68 LLLASTAAAAQSAP
+68 LLLCSAAVAAADSAP

-90 GGARGAAHVGVL
+90 GGARGAAHIGVL
-102 RVLEEQRIPIHAIA
+102 KVLEEQRIPVHAIA

-130 GLSAAEITALIE
+130 GLSAAEIATLID
-142 SEEWRAAFTEPA
+142 SEEWRAGFTEPA

-182 FRLPKGLVSGQRVS
+182 FRLPKALVSGQRVS
-196 QALRRVTFPVAGR
+196 QVLRRVTFPVAR
-209 TQFDELP
+209 LDAFDQLP

-223 TDLETGDAVV
+223 TDLETGDPVV
-233 LSSGDL
+233 LSGGDL

-275 VAQAMN
+275 VAQAMG

-316 RGSDTQRARLDARD
+316 RGSDMQRARLGASD

-345 AIIPQATSLGESTAR
+345 AIIPQATDLGESAAR
-360 ASIARLATLSAD
+360 AALSRLSTLASTAD
-372 VSQYDAWSRARAVAR
+372 RYDAWVAARAAAR
-387 EQAPQIRQ
+387 QQTPQIAS
-395 VRVADSAIRYRR
+395 VRVAESAVRYQR
-407 LIDGRFAVAELDA
+407 LIEGRFAAADLDV
-420 NGIDSAVSTLFGRGN
+420 NGIDAAVSTLFGRGN
-435 FESVDYRVQDASRDT
+435 FESVDYRVRGEAGDT
-450 LEVSARR
+450 LEVAARR

-477 NSTYNAAARFVL
+477 NSNYNAAARFVL

-528 PQASFELRNVPLVR
+528 PQARFELSNVPLVR
-542 DGERIAE
+542 SGERIAE
-549 YRLRTSEYGLDLGR
+549 YRLRTSEYGLDVGR
-563 ELSNWGEVR
+563 ELSNWGEAR
-572 VGVRQATGR
+572 AGVRRETGR
-581 ARLRLGDPSLATSDP
+581 ARLRLGDPSLASSDE

-618 RGQYLVTEWRGER
+618 RGHYLVTEWRGER
-631 TGLGSDRNADIV
+631 TGLGSDRNADVV
-643 TLDWLSARSSGRDTV
+643 TLDWLAARSRGRDTV
-658 ALWTSLGTQIDS
+658 ALWTSFGTQVNS
-670 AADNVRTLFPLGGFL
+670 AEDNVRSLFPLGGFL

-729 EAGNVWDDRGDI
+729 EVGNVWDNRSDI
-741 SFGSSLKQGSL
+741 SLGSSLKQGSL

-768 FGEDSDSNFYLFLG
+768 FGEDSDSTFYLFLG

>member
-1 MVEIQ
+1 M
-6 STISSGRDLADT
+6 
-18 ARDLQ
+18 
-23 HRLGPALRRDH
+23 
-34 YFRESRHQQ
+34 
-43 AIEHDRIIVEQRYPW
+43 
-58 RVLKAGLLAI
+58 
-68 LLLASTAAAAQSAP
+68 
-82 RVGLVLSG
+82 LSG
-90 GGARGAAHVGVL
+90 GGARGAAHIGVL
-102 RVLEEQRIPIHAIA
+102 KVLEEQRIPVHAIA

-130 GLSAAEITALIE
+130 GLSAAEIATLID
-142 SEEWRAAFTEPA
+142 SEEWRAGFTEPA

-182 FRLPKGLVSGQRVS
+182 FRLPKALVSGQRVS
-196 QALRRVTFPVAGR
+196 QVLRRVTFPVAR
-209 TQFDELP
+209 LDAFDQLP

-223 TDLETGDAVV
+223 TDLETGDPVV
-233 LSSGDL
+233 LSGGDL

-275 VAQAMN
+275 VAQAMG

-316 RGSDTQRARLDARD
+316 RGSDMQRARLGASD

-345 AIIPQATSLGESTAR
+345 AIIPQATDLGESAAR
-360 ASIARLATLSAD
+360 AALSRLSTLASTAD
-372 VSQYDAWSRARAVAR
+372 RYDAWVAARAAAR
-387 EQAPQIRQ
+387 QQTPQIAS
-395 VRVADSAIRYRR
+395 VRVAESAVRYQR
-407 LIDGRFAVAELDA
+407 LIEGRFAAADLDV
-420 NGIDSAVSTLFGRGN
+420 NGIDAAVSTLFGRGN
-435 FESVDYRVQDASRDT
+435 FESVDYRVRGEAGDT
-450 LEVSARR
+450 LEVAARR

-477 NSTYNAAARFVL
+477 NSNYNAAARFVL

-528 PQASFELRNVPLVR
+528 PQARFELSNVPLVR
-542 DGERIAE
+542 SGERIAE
-549 YRLRTSEYGLDLGR
+549 YRLRTSEYGLDVGR
-563 ELSNWGEVR
+563 ELSNWGEAR
-572 VGVRQATGR
+572 AGVRRETGH
-581 ARLRLGDPSLATSDP
+581 ARLRLGDPSLASSDE

-618 RGQYLVTEWRGER
+618 RGHYLVTEWRGER
-631 TGLGSDRNADIV
+631 TGLGSDRNADVV
-643 TLDWLSARSSGRDTV
+643 TLDWLAARSRGRDTV
-658 ALWTSLGTQIDS
+658 ALWTSFGTQVNS
-670 AADNVRTLFPLGGFL
+670 AEDNVRSLFPLGGFL

-729 EAGNVWDDRGDI
+729 EVGNVWDNRSDI
-741 SFGSSLKQGSL
+741 SLGSSLKQGSL

>member
-1 MVEIQ
+1 M
-6 STISSGRDLADT
+6 
-18 ARDLQ
+18 
-23 HRLGPALRRDH
+23 
-34 YFRESRHQQ
+34 
-43 AIEHDRIIVEQRYPW
+43 
-58 RVLKAGLLAI
+58 LKVSLLAI
-68 LLLASTAAAAQSAP
+68 LLLCSAAVAAADSAP

-90 GGARGAAHVGVL
+90 GGARGAAHIGVL
-102 RVLEEQRIPIHAIA
+102 KVLEEQRIPVHAIA

-130 GLSAAEITALIE
+130 GLSAAEIATLID
-142 SEEWRAAFTEPA
+142 SEEWRAGFTEPA

-182 FRLPKGLVSGQRVS
+182 FRLPKALVSGQRVS
-196 QALRRVTFPVAGR
+196 QVLRRVTFPVAR
-209 TQFDELP
+209 LDAFDQLP

-223 TDLETGDAVV
+223 TDLETGDPVV
-233 LSSGDL
+233 LSGGDL

-275 VAQAMN
+275 VAQAMG

-316 RGSDTQRARLDARD
+316 RGSDVQRARMGASD

-345 AIIPQATSLGESTAR
+345 AIIPQATDLGESAAR
-360 ASIARLATLSAD
+360 AALSRLSTLASTAD
-372 VSQYDAWSRARAVAR
+372 RYDAWVAARAAAR
-387 EQAPQIRQ
+387 QQTPQIAS
-395 VRVADSAIRYRR
+395 VRVAESAVRYQR
-407 LIDGRFAVAELDA
+407 LIEGRFAAADLDV
-420 NGIDSAVSTLFGRGN
+420 NGIDAAVSTLFGRGN
-435 FESVDYRVQDASRDT
+435 FESVDYRVRGEAGDT
-450 LEVSARR
+450 LEVAARR

-477 NSTYNAAARFVL
+477 NSNYNAAARFVL

-528 PQASFELRNVPLVR
+528 PQARFELSNVPLVR
-542 DGERIAE
+542 SGERIAE
-549 YRLRTSEYGLDLGR
+549 YRLRTSEYGLDVGR
-563 ELSNWGEVR
+563 ELSNWGEAR
-572 VGVRQATGR
+572 AGVRRETGR
-581 ARLRLGDPSLATSDP
+581 ARLRLGDPSLASSDE

-618 RGQYLVTEWRGER
+618 RGHYLVTEWRGER
-631 TGLGSDRNADIV
+631 TGLGSDRNADVV
-643 TLDWLSARSSGRDTV
+643 TLDWLAARSRGRDTV
-658 ALWTSLGTQIDS
+658 ALWTSFGTQVNS
-670 AADNVRTLFPLGGFL
+670 AEDNVRSLFPLGGFL

-729 EAGNVWDDRGDI
+729 EVGNVWDNRSDI
-741 SFGSSLKQGSL
+741 SLGSSLKQGSL

>member
-1 MVEIQ
+1 
-6 STISSGRDLADT
+6 
-18 ARDLQ
+18 
-23 HRLGPALRRDH
+23 
-34 YFRESRHQQ
+34 
-43 AIEHDRIIVEQRYPW
+43 
-58 RVLKAGLLAI
+58 
-68 LLLASTAAAAQSAP
+68 
-82 RVGLVLSG
+82 VGLVLSG
-90 GGARGAAHVGVL
+90 GGARGAAHIGVL
-102 RVLEEQRIPIHAIA
+102 KVLEEQRIPVHAIA

-130 GLSAAEITALIE
+130 GLSAAEIATLID
-142 SEEWRAAFTEPA
+142 SEEWRAGFTEPA

-182 FRLPKGLVSGQRVS
+182 FRLPKALVSGQRVS
-196 QALRRVTFPVAGR
+196 QVLRRVTFPVAR
-209 TQFDELP
+209 LDAFDQLP

-223 TDLETGDAVV
+223 TDLETGDPVV
-233 LSSGDL
+233 LSGGDL

-275 VAQAMN
+275 VAQAMG

-316 RGSDTQRARLDARD
+316 RGSDMQRARLGASD

-345 AIIPQATSLGESTAR
+345 AIIPQATDLGESAAR
-360 ASIARLATLSAD
+360 AALSRLSTLASTAD
-372 VSQYDAWSRARAVAR
+372 RYDAWVAARAAAR
-387 EQAPQIRQ
+387 QQTPQIAS
-395 VRVADSAIRYRR
+395 VRVAESAVRYQR
-407 LIDGRFAVAELDA
+407 LIEGRFAAADLDV
-420 NGIDSAVSTLFGRGN
+420 NGIDAAVSTLFGRGN
-435 FESVDYRVQDASRDT
+435 FESVDYRVRGEAGDT
-450 LEVSARR
+450 LEVAARR

-477 NSTYNAAARFVL
+477 NSNYNGAARFVL

-528 PQASFELRNVPLVR
+528 PQARFELSNVPLVR
-542 DGERIAE
+542 SGERIAE
-549 YRLRTSEYGLDLGR
+549 YRLRTSEYGLDVGR
-563 ELSNWGEVR
+563 ELSNWGEAR
-572 VGVRQATGR
+572 AGVRRETGR
-581 ARLRLGDPSLATSDP
+581 ARLRLGDPSLASSDE

-618 RGQYLVTEWRGER
+618 RGHYLVTEWRGER
-631 TGLGSDRNADIV
+631 TGLGSDRNADVV
-643 TLDWLSARSSGRDTV
+643 TLDWLAARSRGRDTV
-658 ALWTSLGTQIDS
+658 ALWTSFGTQVNS
-670 AADNVRTLFPLGGFL
+670 AEDNVRSLFPLGGFL

-729 EAGNVWDDRGDI
+729 EVGNVWDNRSDI
-741 SFGSSLKQGSL
+741 SLGSSLKQGSL

>member
-1 MVEIQ
+1 
-6 STISSGRDLADT
+6 
-18 ARDLQ
+18 
-23 HRLGPALRRDH
+23 
-34 YFRESRHQQ
+34 
-43 AIEHDRIIVEQRYPW
+43 
-58 RVLKAGLLAI
+58 
-68 LLLASTAAAAQSAP
+68 
-82 RVGLVLSG
+82 VGLVLSG
-90 GGARGAAHVGVL
+90 GGARGAAHIGVL
-102 RVLEEQRIPIHAIA
+102 KVLEEQRIPVHAIA

-130 GLSAAEITALIE
+130 GLSAAEIATLID
-142 SEEWRAAFTEPA
+142 SEEWRAGFTEPA

-182 FRLPKGLVSGQRVS
+182 FRLPKALVSGQRVS
-196 QALRRVTFPVAGR
+196 QVLRRVTFPVAR
-209 TQFDELP
+209 LDAFDQLP

-223 TDLETGDAVV
+223 TDLETGDPVV
-233 LSSGDL
+233 LSGGDL

-275 VAQAMN
+275 VAQAMG

-316 RGSDTQRARLDARD
+316 RGSDMQRARLGASD

-340 SSFDF
+340 SSFDS
-345 AIIPQATSLGESTAR
+345 AIIPQATDLGESAAR
-360 ASIARLATLSAD
+360 AALSRLSTLASTAD
-372 VSQYDAWSRARAVAR
+372 RYDAWVAARAAAR
-387 EQAPQIRQ
+387 QQTPQIAS
-395 VRVADSAIRYRR
+395 VRVAESAVRYQR
-407 LIDGRFAVAELDA
+407 LIEGRFAAADLDV
-420 NGIDSAVSTLFGRGN
+420 NGIDAAVSTLFGRGN
-435 FESVDYRVQDASRDT
+435 FESVDYRVRGEAGDT
-450 LEVSARR
+450 LEVAARR

-477 NSTYNAAARFVL
+477 NSNYNAAARFVL

-528 PQASFELRNVPLVR
+528 PQARFELSNVPLVR
-542 DGERIAE
+542 SGERIAE
-549 YRLRTSEYGLDLGR
+549 YRLRTSEYGLDVGR
-563 ELSNWGEVR
+563 ELSNWGEAR
-572 VGVRQATGR
+572 AGVRRETGR
-581 ARLRLGDPSLATSDP
+581 ARLRLGDPSLASSDE

-618 RGQYLVTEWRGER
+618 RGHYLVTEWRGER
-631 TGLGSDRNADIV
+631 TGLGSDRNADVV
-643 TLDWLSARSSGRDTV
+643 TLDWLAARSRGRDTV
-658 ALWTSLGTQIDS
+658 ALWTSFGTQVNS
-670 AADNVRTLFPLGGFL
+670 AEDNVRSLFPLGGFL

-729 EAGNVWDDRGDI
+729 EVGNVWDNRSDI
-741 SFGSSLKQGSL
+741 SLGSSLKQGSL

>member
-1 MVEIQ
+1 M
-6 STISSGRDLADT
+6 
-18 ARDLQ
+18 
-23 HRLGPALRRDH
+23 
-34 YFRESRHQQ
+34 
-43 AIEHDRIIVEQRYPW
+43 
-58 RVLKAGLLAI
+58 LKVSLLAI
-68 LLLASTAAAAQSAP
+68 LLLGSAAVVAADSAP

-90 GGARGAAHVGVL
+90 GGARGAAHIGVL
-102 RVLEEQRIPIHAIA
+102 KVLEEQRIPIHAIA

-130 GLSAAEITALIE
+130 GLSAAEIAALID
-142 SEEWRAAFTEPA
+142 SDEWRAAFTEPA

-182 FRLPKGLVSGQRVS
+182 FRLPKALVSGQRVS
-196 QALRRVTFPVAGR
+196 QALRRVTFSVAGR
-209 TQFDELP
+209 TQFDQLP

-233 LSSGDL
+233 LSGGDL

-245 SLAAPGVFA
+245 SLAAPGLFA

-275 VAQAMN
+275 VAQAMG

-316 RGSDTQRARLDARD
+316 RGSDVQRARLGAGD
-330 ILISPDLGEA
+330 ILLSPDLGEA

-345 AIIPQATSLGESTAR
+345 AIIPQATHLGESSAR
-360 ASIARLATLSAD
+360 AALSRLSALASD
-372 VSQYDAWSRARAVAR
+372 VDRYDAWLAQRAAAR
-387 EQAPQIRQ
+387 QQAPQITT
-395 VRVADSAIRYRR
+395 VRVAESAVRYQR
-407 LIDGRFAVAELDA
+407 LIEGRFAAAALDV
-420 NGIDSAVSTLFGRGN
+420 NGIDAAVSTLFGRGN
-435 FESVDYRVQDASRDT
+435 FESVDYRVQGESADT
-450 LEVSARR
+450 LEVAARR

-477 NSTYNAAARFVL
+477 NSNYNAAARFVL

-542 DGERIAE
+542 SGERIAE
-549 YRLRTSEYGLDLGR
+549 YRLRTSEYGVDIGR

-572 VGVRQATGR
+572 AGVRRETGR
-581 ARLRLGDPSLATSDP
+581 ARLRLGDPSLARSDE

-618 RGQYLVTEWRGER
+618 RGHYLVTEWRGER
-631 TGLGSDRNADIV
+631 AGLGSDRNADV
-643 TLDWLSARSSGRDTV
+643 LTLDWLSARSRGRDTV
-658 ALWTSLGTQIDS
+658 ALWTSFGTQIDS
-670 AADNVRTLFPLGGFL
+670 AEDNVRSLFPLGGFL

-729 EAGNVWDDRGDI
+729 EVGNVWDDRSDI

-768 FGEDSDSNFYLFLG
+768 FGEDTDSNFYLFLG

>member
-1 MVEIQ
+1 
-6 STISSGRDLADT
+6 
-18 ARDLQ
+18 
-23 HRLGPALRRDH
+23 
-34 YFRESRHQQ
+34 
-43 AIEHDRIIVEQRYPW
+43 
-58 RVLKAGLLAI
+58 
-68 LLLASTAAAAQSAP
+68 
-82 RVGLVLSG
+82 
-90 GGARGAAHVGVL
+90 
-102 RVLEEQRIPIHAIA
+102 
-116 GTSMGAVVGGLYAS
+116 MGAVVGGLYAS
-130 GLSAAEITALIE
+130 GLSATEIAALID
-142 SEEWRAAFTEPA
+142 SDEWRAAFTEPA
-154 PRDRL
+154 PRDHL

-182 FRLPKGLVSGQRVS
+182 FRLPKALVSGQRVS
-196 QALRRVTFPVAGR
+196 QALRRVTFPVAAR
-209 TQFDELP
+209 AQFDQLP

-233 LSSGDL
+233 LAGGDL

-275 VAQAMN
+275 VAQAMG

-316 RGSDTQRARLDARD
+316 RGSDAQRSHLRASD

-345 AIIPQATSLGESTAR
+345 AIIAQATQLGEAAAR
-360 ASIARLATLSAD
+360 AALSRLSA
-372 VSQYDAWSRARAVAR
+372 VASSTERYAEWRAARAAAR
-387 EQAPQIRQ
+387 QQTPQIES
-395 VRVADSAIRYRR
+395 VRVAESAVRYER
-407 LIDGRFAVAELDA
+407 LIAGRFAAAALDVT
-420 NGIDSAVSTLFGRGN
+420 GIDAAVTTLFGRGN
-435 FESVDYRVQDASRDT
+435 FESVEYRVRGDAGDS
-450 LEVSARR
+450 LEVAARR

-477 NSTYNAAARFVL
+477 NSNYNAAARFVL

-504 VGVEPRIAT
+504 VGVEPRLAT
-513 EAHIPFGDEARWFWM
+513 EAHIPFGDEARWFLM

-542 DGERIAE
+542 SGERIAE
-549 YRLRTSEYGLDLGR
+549 YRLRTAEYGLDIGR

-572 VGVRQATGR
+572 AGVRRETGR
-581 ARLRLGDPSLATSDP
+581 ARLRLGDPALARSDE
-596 FDVREYFGRF
+596 FDVREYFGRV
-606 SIDTLDDRNFPR
+606 SLDTLDNRHFPR
-618 RGQYLVTEWRGER
+618 RGQYFVTEWRGER
-631 TGLGSDRNADIV
+631 ASLGSDRNADIV
-643 TLDWLSARSSGRDTV
+643 TLDWLSARSRGRDTV

-670 AADNVRTLFPLGGFL
+670 AEDNVRSLFPLGGFL

-729 EAGNVWDDRGDI
+729 EVGNVWDDRSDI

-752 FFGFDTLF
+752 FFGFDTLL

-768 FGEDSDSNFYLFLG
+768 FGEDSESNFYLFLG

>member
-1 MVEIQ
+1 M
-6 STISSGRDLADT
+6 
-18 ARDLQ
+18 
-23 HRLGPALRRDH
+23 
-34 YFRESRHQQ
+34 
-43 AIEHDRIIVEQRYPW
+43 
-58 RVLKAGLLAI
+58 LKVSLLAI
-68 LLLASTAAAAQSAP
+68 LLLCSAAVAAADSAP

-90 GGARGAAHVGVL
+90 GGARGAAHIGVL
-102 RVLEEQRIPIHAIA
+102 KVLEEQRIPVHAIA

-130 GLSAAEITALIE
+130 GLSAAEIATLID
-142 SEEWRAAFTEPA
+142 SEEWRAGFTEPA

-182 FRLPKGLVSGQRVS
+182 FRLPKALVSGQRVS
-196 QALRRVTFPVAGR
+196 QVLRRVTFPVAR
-209 TQFDELP
+209 LDAFDQLP
-216 IPFRAVA
+216 ISFRAVA
-223 TDLETGDAVV
+223 TDLETGDPVV
-233 LSSGDL
+233 LSGGDL

-275 VAQAMN
+275 VAQAMG

-316 RGSDTQRARLDARD
+316 RGSDMQRARLGASD

-345 AIIPQATSLGESTAR
+345 AIIPQATDLGESAAR
-360 ASIARLATLSAD
+360 AALSRLSTLASTAD
-372 VSQYDAWSRARAVAR
+372 RYDAWVAARAAAR
-387 EQAPQIRQ
+387 QQTPQIAS
-395 VRVADSAIRYRR
+395 VRVAESAVRYQR
-407 LIDGRFAVAELDA
+407 LIEGRFAAADLDV
-420 NGIDSAVSTLFGRGN
+420 NGIDAAVSTLFGRGN
-435 FESVDYRVQDASRDT
+435 FESVDYRVRGEAGDT
-450 LEVSARR
+450 LEVAARR

-477 NSTYNAAARFVL
+477 NSNYNAAARFVL

-528 PQASFELRNVPLVR
+528 PQARFELSNVPLVR
-542 DGERIAE
+542 SGERIAE
-549 YRLRTSEYGLDLGR
+549 YRLRTSEYGLDVGR
-563 ELSNWGEVR
+563 ELSNWGEAR
-572 VGVRQATGR
+572 AGVRRETGR
-581 ARLRLGDPSLATSDP
+581 ARLRLGDPSLASSDE

-618 RGQYLVTEWRGER
+618 RGHYLVTEWRGER
-631 TGLGSDRNADIV
+631 TGLGSDRNADVV
-643 TLDWLSARSSGRDTV
+643 TLDWLAARSRGRDTV
-658 ALWTSLGTQIDS
+658 ALWTSFGTQVNS
-670 AADNVRTLFPLGGFL
+670 AEDNVRSLFPLGGFL

-729 EAGNVWDDRGDI
+729 EVGNVWDNRSDI
-741 SFGSSLKQGSL
+741 SLGSSLKQGSL